1 MVRPTSHGI
10 ARGAKRNPPRI
21 AAMSVK
27 VATASAS
34 HWDSPLRTVVP
45 IANGAAGSPR
55 RI

>member
-10 ARGAKRNPPRI
+10 ACGAKRNPPRI
-21 AAMSVK
+21 A
-27 VATASAS
+27 TASAS
-34 HWDSPLRTVVP
+34 HWDGPLRTVVP